1 MAGYLVALIAGL
13 VLLLL
18 SADRFVDG
26 AVTVARYGR
35 LPPLV
40 IGMVVVGFG
49 TSLPEMFVSALAAA
63 QGSGGIALGNAYG
76 SNIVNIGLILG
87 ISALIKPLRVQ
98 SGVLKKEL
106 PLLMLVTGI
115 SIPLLLD
122 MFLARW
128 EALVLLAL
136 FAVFL
141 YWTLRQGFTHPQDAL
156 AEETAVETG
165 TGTSSLQQGIFWL
178 VAGLLVLVVSSR
190 LLVWSATEVA
200 RQMGLSEMIIGLTVV
215 AMGTSLPEFASS
227 VAAARKGEHDI
238 ALGNVIGSNMFNTLA
253 VIGLSGTIRPIGAEA
268 GFLGRD
274 MLVMGFLTISLF
286 LFGFGFGGRQGR
298 INRFEGL
305 LLVGVYAGYL
315 AWLIVPL
322 VA

>member
-18 SADRFVDG
+18 SADRFVEG

-35 LPPLV
+35 MPPLV

-49 TSLPEMFVSALAAA
+49 TSLPEMLVSVLASA

-165 TGTSSLQQGIFWL
+165 AGTNSLRQGIFWL
-178 VAGLLVLVVSSR
+178 VAGLLVLVASSR
-190 LLVWSATEVA
+190 LLVWSATVIA

-253 VIGLSGTIRPIGAEA
+253 VIGLSGIIRPIGAEA

-274 MLVMGFLTISLF
+274 MLVMGFLTLSLF
-286 LFGFGFGGRQGR
+286 LFGYGFGGRQGR

>member
-18 SADRFVDG
+18 SADRFVEG

-35 LPPLV
+35 MPPLV

-49 TSLPEMFVSALAAA
+49 TSLPEMLVSVLASA

-106 PLLMLVTGI
+106 PLLILVTGV
-115 SIPLLLD
+115 SIPLLLH

-136 FAVFL
+136 FALFL

-165 TGTSSLQQGIFWL
+165 AGTSSLRQGIFWL
-178 VAGLLVLVVSSR
+178 VAGLLVLVASSR

>member
-1 MAGYLVALIAGL
+1 MQGAC
-13 VLLLL
+13 
-18 SADRFVDG
+18 RFVMPLQG
-26 AVTVARYGR
+26 KYSIILLEKRR
-35 LPPLV
+35 L
-40 IGMVVVGFG
+40 
-49 TSLPEMFVSALAAA
+49 
-63 QGSGGIALGNAYG
+63 
-76 SNIVNIGLILG
+76 
-87 ISALIKPLRVQ
+87 
-98 SGVLKKEL
+98 
-106 PLLMLVTGI
+106 
-115 SIPLLLD
+115 
-122 MFLARW
+122 W
-128 EALVLLAL
+128 
-136 FAVFL
+136 
-141 YWTLRQGFTHPQDAL
+141 
-156 AEETAVETG
+156 
-165 TGTSSLQQGIFWL
+165 QGIFWL
-178 VAGLLVLVVSSR
+178 VAGLLVLVASSR

-238 ALGNVIGSNMFNTLA
+238 ALGNVIGSNLFNTLA

>member
-18 SADRFVDG
+18 SADRFVEG

-35 LPPLV
+35 MPPLV

-49 TSLPEMFVSALAAA
+49 TSLPEMLVSVLASA

-165 TGTSSLQQGIFWL
+165 AGTNSLRQGIFWL
-178 VAGLLVLVVSSR
+178 VAGLLVLVASSR
-190 LLVWSATEVA
+190 LLVWSATVIA

-253 VIGLSGTIRPIGAEA
+253 VIGLSGIIRPIGAEA

-274 MLVMGFLTISLF
+274 MLVMGFLTLSLF
-286 LFGFGFGGRQGR
+286 LFGYGFGGRQGR

-305 LLVGVYAGYL
+305 LLVGVYVGFL
-315 AWLIVPL
+315 AWVIVPL

>member
-18 SADRFVDG
+18 SADRFVEG

-35 LPPLV
+35 MPPLV

-49 TSLPEMFVSALAAA
+49 TSLPEMLVSVLASA

-87 ISALIKPLRVQ
+87 ISALINPLRVQ

-122 MFLARW
+122 MFLTRW

-165 TGTSSLQQGIFWL
+165 AGTNSLRQGIFWL
-178 VAGLLVLVVSSR
+178 VAGLLVLVASSR
-190 LLVWSATEVA
+190 LLVWSATVIA

-253 VIGLSGTIRPIGAEA
+253 VIGLSGIIRPIGAEA

-274 MLVMGFLTISLF
+274 MLVMGFLTLSLF
-286 LFGFGFGGRQGR
+286 LFGYGFGGRQGR